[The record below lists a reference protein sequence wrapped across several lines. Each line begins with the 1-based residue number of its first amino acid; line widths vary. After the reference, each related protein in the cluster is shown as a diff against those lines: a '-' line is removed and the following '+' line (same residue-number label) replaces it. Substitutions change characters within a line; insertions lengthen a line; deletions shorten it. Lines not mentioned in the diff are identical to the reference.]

1 MDDKNRCVI
10 TGLGLITAIGNN
22 LEECWRNALNGV
34 CGIKKVQS
42 VNSEGCYSEMG
53 AEVANPLENVKN
65 SEYMDRVSRLCVTAA
80 AEAVK
85 DSSFTVA
92 ADEADRVGVIMGSC
106 VGGAIS
112 VEHYIKNGDKADLN
126 KMTISPIANHVA
138 AVIGAKGV
146 VTNVANACA
155 AGTISIAYAC
165 ELIRA
170 GVADAFIVGG
180 ADSFSSVPFAGFTA
194 LHALDTNPCS
204 PFNKLIGITL
214 GEGAGALV
222 VESYAHAK
230 ARGAKIYCDVLGAGL
245 SSDANHITAPREDGL
260 CQIFAINKAM
270 EYSGVREGDIGYINA
285 HGTGTKKNDEAE
297 FLSIH
302 TIFDGK
308 NDDLSVSSTKS
319 MVGHCLGAA
328 GAVEA
333 VLSVKALTDNKV
345 PPTINYAEEDLPVLA
360 ERAGKID
367 FVPNKSRD
375 KKLDVVMSNSFAF
388 GGNNASIVFS
398 KGKGNVE
405 QKNISDKV
413 YITGIS
419 ILSPAGNG
427 IDEYIASVNAGKY
440 VGAEDNAYTTVAQS
454 DFDGAGLKIGFYRKL
469 DRFSQ
474 LQAISGMEA
483 LADAG
488 IAVDGQNDFDMG
500 MIIGTADGPIG
511 TVYSFDEEIVRRGNG
526 GGSAFKF
533 PNTVY
538 NAAGGYLS
546 ICSGAKGYNVTVTNG
561 EQSGLA
567 SLAYAYSVIKQGKES
582 VMLASGTDENS
593 PVMSALYAAKGV
605 TGAADVYAGD
615 KFVLGDG
622 SATMALASESYVKAN
637 GKKVYAEVAGYGM
650 AHNPVV
656 YGLADK
662 DGNKEALT
670 SAINKALASAGV
682 SAEEVDGIFSYGY
695 TAESG
700 AEENAA
706 YLSLFG
712 SKPIVNVRTYTGE
725 GRAASAAL
733 SAAHA
738 ALTLGGKIV
747 GEQRVYFPSEQ
758 GIKTGRKDLSS
769 LKTVVAVASSVGGSY
784 TAVVLKRA

>member
-1 MDDKNRCVI
+1 MDDKKRCVI
-10 TGLGLITAIGNN
+10 TGLGLITAVGDN
-22 LEECWRNALNGV
+22 LNECWQNVLNGV
-34 CGIKKVQS
+34 CGIKKVES
-42 VNSEGCYSEMG
+42 VNSEGCYSQMG
-53 AEVANPLENVKN
+53 AEVKNPLKNVKN
-65 SEYMDRVSRLCVTAA
+65 GEYMDRVSRLCVTAA

-85 DSSFTVA
+85 DSSFAVSEG
-92 ADEADRVGVIMGSC
+92 EADRVGVIMGSC

-138 AVIGAKGV
+138 ALIGAKGV

-170 GVADAFIVGG
+170 GVADAFVVGG

-222 VESYAHAK
+222 VESYERAK
-230 ARGAKIYCDVLGAGL
+230 KRGAKIYCDVLGAGL

-270 EYSGVREGDIGYINA
+270 EYSGVKESDIGYINA

-308 NDDLSVSSTKS
+308 NDNLSVSSTKS

-333 VLSVKALTDNKV
+333 VLSVKALTDGKV
-345 PPTINYAEEDLPVLA
+345 PPTINYSEEDLPVLA
-360 ERAGKID
+360 ERAGNID
-367 FVPNKSRD
+367 FVPNKSKD
-375 KKLDVVMSNSFAF
+375 KQLNVVMSNSFAF
-388 GGNNASIVFS
+388 GGNNASIIFS
-398 KGKGNVE
+398 DGRGEVD

-413 YITGIS
+413 YVSGIS
-419 ILSPAGNG
+419 VLSPAGNG
-427 IDEYIASVNAGKY
+427 IEAYVSSVESGAY
-440 VGAEDNAYTTVAQS
+440 VGAEENLFTTVAQS
-454 DFDGAGLKIGFYRKL
+454 DFDAANLKIGFYRKL

-483 LADAG
+483 LSDAG
-488 IAVDGQNDFDMG
+488 ITVTDENQFDVG
-500 MIIGTADGPIG
+500 MIIGTSDGPIG

-561 EQSGLA
+561 DQSGLA
-567 SLAYAYSVIKQGKES
+567 SVAYAYSVIKQGKES

-593 PVMSALYAAKGV
+593 PVMSSLYAAKGV
-605 TGAADVYAGD
+605 TGAQGVYSGD

-622 SATMALASESYVKAN
+622 SATLTLASESYAN
-637 GKKVYAEVAGYGM
+637 KNGFKKYAEIAGYGM

-656 YGLADK
+656 YGLTDENG
-662 DGNKEALT
+662 DVEAMT
-670 SAINKALASAGV
+670 SAIEKALTNSGV
-682 SAEEVDGIFSYGY
+682 KAADINAVFACGY
-695 TAESG
+695 TKADGKAEQKVYG
-700 AEENAA
+700 K
-706 YLSLFG
+706 LFG
-712 SKPIVNVRTYTGE
+712 SVVAVNVRDYIGE

-738 ALTLGGKIV
+738 ALTLSGRIS
-747 GEQRVYFPSEQ
+747 GEQKVYFISAD
-758 GIKTGRKDLSS
+758 GITEGRKDLSGANAAI
-769 LKTVVAVASSVGGSY
+769 AVAKSQGGSY
-784 TAVVLKRA
+784 TAVVIKKA

>member
-1 MDDKNRCVI
+1 MDDKKRCVI
-10 TGLGLITAIGNN
+10 TGLGLITAIGDN
-22 LEECWRNALNGV
+22 LPECWNNALNGV
-34 CGIKKVQS
+34 CGIKKVES
-42 VNSEGCYSEMG
+42 VNSDGCYSQMG
-53 AEVANPLENVKN
+53 AEVKNPLDNVKN
-65 SEYMDRVSRLCVTAA
+65 GEYMDRVSRLCVTAA

-85 DSSFTVA
+85 DSSFSVEGG
-92 ADEADRVGVIMGSC
+92 EADRVGVIMGSC

-112 VEHYIKNGDKADLN
+112 VEHYIKNGDKADLD

-170 GVADAFIVGG
+170 GVADAFVVGG

-222 VESYAHAK
+222 VESYEHAK
-230 ARGAKIYCDVLGAGL
+230 KRGAKIYCDVLGAGL
-245 SSDANHITAPREDGL
+245 SSDANHITAPREDGK
-260 CQIFAINKAM
+260 CQIFAIEKAI
-270 EYSGVREGDIGYINA
+270 EYSGVTEGDIGYINA

-302 TIFDGK
+302 KIFDGK
-308 NDDLSVSSTKS
+308 NNDLSVSSTKS

-333 VLSVKALTDNKV
+333 VLSVKALTENKV
-345 PPTINYAEEDLPVLA
+345 PPTINYSEEDLPVLK
-360 ERAGKID
+360 ERAGDID

-375 KKLDVVMSNSFAF
+375 KNLNVVMSNSFAF
-388 GGNNASIVFS
+388 GGNNASIIFS
-398 KGKGNVE
+398 DGRGEVD
-405 QKNISDKV
+405 QKSISDKV

-419 ILSPAGNG
+419 VLSPAGNG
-427 IDEYIASVNAGKY
+427 IESYVNSVNEKKY
-440 VGAEDNAYTTVAQS
+440 VGAEDNLFTTIAQS
-454 DFDGAGLKIGFYRKL
+454 DYDEAGLKIAFYRKL

-483 LADAG
+483 LSDAG
-488 IAVDGQNDFDMG
+488 ITVTEENEFDIG
-500 MIIGTADGPIG
+500 MIIGTSDGPIG

-561 EQSGLA
+561 DQSGLA
-567 SLAYAYSVIKQGKES
+567 SVAYAYSVIKQGKEQ

-593 PVMSALYAAKGV
+593 PVMSALYAARGV
-605 TGAADVYAGD
+605 VGAEKVNGGD

-622 SATMALASESYVKAN
+622 SATLTLASEGYVNKN
-637 GKKVYAEVAGYGM
+637 GGKRYAEVAGYGM

-656 YGLADK
+656 YGLSDEK
-662 DGNKEALT
+662 GDKEALKT
-670 SAINKALASAGV
+670 AIEKALSSASV
-682 SAEEVDGIFSYGY
+682 SANDIGAVFSYGY
-695 TAESG
+695 TKESL
-700 AEENAA
+700 ALENEV
-706 YLSLFG
+706 YTKIFG
-712 SKPIVNVRTYTGE
+712 SVPTVNVRDYTGE

-738 ALTLGGKIV
+738 ALTLSGKIS
-747 GEQRVYFPSEQ
+747 GEQKVYVSGNNGLTE
-758 GIKTGRKDLSS
+758 GEKDLSGVKVA
-769 LKTVVAVASSVGGSY
+769 LAVASSKGGSF
-784 TAVVLKRA
+784 TAVVIKKA

>member
-1 MDDKNRCVI
+1 MDDKKRCVI
-10 TGLGLITAIGNN
+10 TGLGLITAVGDDLN
-22 LEECWRNALNGV
+22 ECWQNVLNGV
-34 CGIKKVQS
+34 CGIKKVES
-42 VNSEGCYSEMG
+42 VNSDGCYSQMG
-53 AEVANPLENVKN
+53 AEVKNPLNNVKN
-65 SEYMDRVSRLCVTAA
+65 GEYMDRVSRLCVTAA
-80 AEAVK
+80 SEAVK
-85 DSSFTVA
+85 DSSFAVA
-92 ADEADRVGVIMGSC
+92 EGEADRVGVIMGSC

-112 VEHYIKNGDKADLN
+112 VEHYIKNGDKADLD

-138 AVIGAKGV
+138 ALIGARGV

-222 VESYAHAK
+222 VESYEHAK

-270 EYSGVREGDIGYINA
+270 EYSGVKESDIGYINA

-308 NDDLSVSSTKS
+308 NSDLSVSSTKS

-333 VLSVKALTDNKV
+333 VLSVKALTENKV
-345 PPTINYAEEDLPVLA
+345 PPTINYSDEDLPILA
-360 ERAGKID
+360 ERAGDID
-367 FVPNKSRD
+367 FVPNKSKD
-375 KKLDVVMSNSFAF
+375 KQLNVVMSNSFAF
-388 GGNNASIVFS
+388 GGNNASIIFS
-398 KGKGNVE
+398 DGRGEVN

-413 YITGIS
+413 YIAGIS

-427 IDEYIASVNAGKY
+427 IAPYISSVSSGAY
-440 VGAEDNAYTTVAQS
+440 VGAEENLYTTVAQS
-454 DFDGAGLKIGFYRKL
+454 DYDTAGLKIGFYRKL

-483 LADAG
+483 LSDAG
-488 IAVDGQNDFDMG
+488 ITVTEENQFDIG
-500 MIIGTADGPIG
+500 MIIGTSDGPIG

-561 EQSGLA
+561 DQSGLA
-567 SLAYAYSVIKQGKES
+567 SIAYAYSVIKQGKEN

-593 PVMSALYAAKGV
+593 PVMSALYSAKGV
-605 TGAADVYAGD
+605 TGAQGVYSGD

-622 SATMALASESYVKAN
+622 SVTLALASESYVNKN
-637 GKKVYAEVAGYGM
+637 GGKRYAEVAGYGM

-656 YGLADK
+656 YGLTDGEGDK
-662 DGNKEALT
+662 KAMAL
-670 SAINKALASAGV
+670 AINKALASSGV
-682 SAEEVDGIFSYGY
+682 KADDINAVFACGY
-695 TAESG
+695 TKDSGAAES
-700 AEENAA
+700 EV
-706 YLSLFG
+706 YSKIFG
-712 SKPIVNVRTYTGE
+712 SVIAVNVRDYIGE

-738 ALTLGGKIV
+738 ALTLSGEIS
-747 GEQRVYFPSEQ
+747 GEQKVYFVSAD
-758 GIKTGRKDLSS
+758 GITEGRKDLSGANAV
-769 LKTVVAVASSVGGSY
+769 LAVAKSQGGSY
-784 TAVVLKRA
+784 TAVVIKKA